1 VNYGSVSIKHTLF
14 TSNTHNGVHC
24 VTCMGAADC
33 GFLLTDVLYIK
44 YKQIR
49 VSYIVSHIADR

>member
-44 YKQIR
+44 YKHIR
-49 VSYIVSHIADR
+49 VSHIADR